1 MTAWLTIGGALAV
14 EEDGATSIEY
24 ALLAAMIAAVL
35 ITIVSSMGT
44 TVGGIFTAANTDLIT
59 YMPASAP

>member
-1 MTAWLTIGGALAV
+1 MTAFLTIGGALAA

-44 TVGGIFTAANTDLIT
+44 TVGGVFTKTNTDLIT